1 MARMVKGRPV
11 PTGNEVAYSGRIF
24 VSGLEARWALF
35 LDLLGI
41 NWDFEP
47 SHYQLSARPSLWY
60 KPDFYLPELHI
71 WLEVKGVPFF
81 ARSDALAKAV
91 LSVCGDY
98 PLPQREHPYEESK
111 FVLMG
116 GDLLRPK
123 ASSTPVHTMMI
134 NTGQNTAASAYVR
147 FDRTEDG
154 WMLKRT
160 TGALQHFDARKV
172 QSQSATKEM
181 ASHLLEPPQ
190 AEVEPDE
197 FLAFAYR
204 TAASINIVK
213 NKFDV
218 TKHADAA
225 RLMVRRRAGRPL
237 PQRAWPKSF
246 KHI

>member
-1 MARMVKGRPV
+1 MARVVKGVPI
-11 PTGNEVAYSGRIF
+11 PTGKEVAYSGRIF

-47 SHYQLSARPSLWY
+47 SHYQLADRLWY

-71 WLEVKGVPFF
+71 WLEVKGIPFF

-91 LSVCGDY
+91 LSVSGPS

-111 FVLMG
+111 FILLG

-123 ASSTPVHTMMI
+123 TGRSPVHAMMI
-134 NTGQNTAASAYVR
+134 RASAGSAASAYVR
-147 FDRTEDG
+147 FSRTDDG

-160 TGALQHFDARKV
+160 TGALKTFDAKTV
-172 QSQSATKEM
+172 QSKPATHEL
-181 ASHLLEPPQ
+181 ADHLLQPPQ

-204 TAASINIVK
+204 SAANVRVVK
-213 NKFDV
+213 NTFDV
-218 TKHADAA
+218 SSHRDAA
-225 RLMVRRRAGRPL
+225 ALLIRRRAGRPL
-237 PQRAWPKSF
+237 PRRAWPKNF
-246 KHI
+246 RRI